1 MDKID
6 FAALIKDP
14 EKDQET
20 VENSQNQAK
29 SRALPD
35 QKPTACT
42 KSGNHNKLNNK
53 DNMESARL
61 ARLARPKKEGI
72 GINEGN
78 SPTPEGGSARK
89 SRAANLH
96 PIAVCLLFAVAK
108 KIQSEDEEIFHE
120 LVKLETMPPLEQVK
134 TWARYAVENGI
145 NCHDVIYPFIKS
157 PGKGHDCMS
166 CQHLDM
172 TCTSQ
177 PGISRKVFLWK
188 CKKEF
193 QILETS
199 YLRERLLIAPA
210 ECADYEH
217 V

>member
-6 FAALIKDP
+6 FAALIKQP
-14 EKDQET
+14 ENDQET
-20 VENSQNQAK
+20 VENSRNQAK

-35 QKPTACT
+35 QLPTDIT
-42 KSGNHNKLNNK
+42 KSGNHNKLNNI

-96 PIAVCLLFAVAK
+96 PIAVCLVLAVAK
-108 KIQSEDEEIFHE
+108 KIHLEGEEIFHE
-120 LVKLETMPPLEQVK
+120 LIRLETMMPIEQVK

-145 NCHDVIYPFIKS
+145 DPHEIIYPFTQS
-157 PGKGHDCMS
+157 PGKGHDCMT
-166 CQHLDM
+166 CKNLDM

-177 PGISRKVFLWK
+177 PGISRKVYQWR
-188 CKKEF
+188 CMRQH
-193 QILETS
+193 QILEAC

-210 ECADYEH
+210 ECTDYEH